1 MGAYVT
7 LAGELTGV
15 DTLDESRLYSRL
27 SVDLRLTFGAFVALA
42 SELTG
47 S

>member
-1 MGAYVT
+1 MT

-15 DTLDESRLYSRL
+15 DTLDESRLYLRL
-27 SVDLRLTFGAFVALA
+27 SVDLSLTLGAFVALA
-42 SELTG
+42 NELTG